1 MTHHVFLY
9 INDRTLDVGPD
20 LKPAPI
26 KPQVK
31 HAGVA
36 YFNPEGKV
44 LLGDRSDNKGWSFP
58 SGTIE
63 QGESPDEA
71 ARREFY
77 EETGHQLPGTGGLL
91 SMTEG
96 PYSLLGFRGDSFEPR
111 LDHEHRSFGWFDP
124 DELPY
129 PLHLGVRGQL
139 RRMMSATRDAE
150 LADDYN
156 DFFERLVKSMPTRDD
171 GEKFDETQGHW
182 ITIHGAHVFINKHG
196 EILKGPE
203 GMVGKHTSELGPK
216 PQQAQA
222 KVAKHAIH
230 ELMASGHPFH
240 LDELASITGHA
251 NKTSIK
257 AWLGMFKK
265 GEGGKGLHIEKVG
278 NDLYQVVKGDK
289 PAPAINPDL
298 LKELGLTAPAPKT
311 AQETPKAPEP
321 STPPAEPPIVAPSP
335 VPAPS
340 PAAPADGS
348 APKYSKEAAD
358 KDYNK
363 TLSDLHS
370 EIGNEAAAISQ
381 AVPLDDDEWA
391 DLALKW
397 KQGKLDAMAQWKQ
410 DTSGQVH
417 KAKKLTKADVF
428 PEDVKLIKALK
439 EAAEGGDSEALMEE
453 AYQQWKKDTLEAKT
467 KPKTPAVELAPG
479 IDPESP
485 LGKTIASEAK
495 AKTEAE
501 ATAAKQVDL
510 PKQGH
515 TLESPG
521 SNYVPEH
528 HVGISKDDFS
538 SKPGQS
544 EPQFVKQLSVAHK
557 ALHASASKNAV
568 ENKKS
573 VEAGLVKRLAKS
585 EAFQNIKAQVK
596 SKTGFGLEARLIS
609 AWAASSG
616 DHRPESIAS
625 QIACAEVFGMKDDDL
640 EWKAM
645 ESYKGGKTNDQ
656 VYKAAAETLG
666 IKATTTQELET
677 FKTGIRDFIL
687 AQYHETQD
695 HLKSLGI
702 SELYLVRGMT
712 TGSSSTGPSL
722 GKLKLQP
729 ASSFTTAHGTA
740 HGFAGGHSLYAVKVP
755 ASQVL
760 SSFVTGYGC
769 TSESEVVVLSHPGMH
784 AFKVGTSHASSITAM
799 AQSIAKSSGAAPA
812 STAFSTSASSV
823 VHASF
828 KNPPEPSQLV
838 PDIGAFDSKWK
849 TKAQEALK
857 SEGLAG
863 LKKATEEM
871 EEYKASFGM
880 KMPNATKYYKALA
893 DWAEKQAPA
902 GSGLPAPSGASANKN
917 KQMYIENAPM
927 NKQYKAKLSAA
938 FQAGDL
944 AAVKALYAQTKNNKN
959 LPKTKAVIYDV
970 LQYMEGQQKAAAQAP
985 ATQTATQVAKQAEQV
1000 KKNAHYYKKI
1010 KAAVLSHPEHTQEY
1024 YNDLKFK
1031 GFSNEQIL
1039 AIYKKAQQDDN
1050 KY

>member
-31 HAGVA
+31 YAGVA

-111 LDHEHRSFGWFDP
+111 LDREHRSFGWFDP

-321 STPPAEPPIVAPSP
+321 PTPPAEPPIVAPSP

-467 KPKTPAVELAPG
+467 KPKAPATPVKSKLDQELEGIAANVAKQEVEA
-479 IDPESP
+479 
-485 LGKTIASEAK
+485 AK
-495 AKTEAE
+495 
-501 ATAAKQVDL
+501 AAKQVDL
-510 PKQGH
+510 PSKGH

-521 SNYVPEH
+521 SSYVPEH
-528 HVGISKDDFS
+528 HVGISKDDFAT
-538 SKPGQS
+538 KPGQS

-573 VEAGLVKRLAKS
+573 VEAGLTKQLAKS
-585 EAFQNIKAQVK
+585 EAFQKIKALYNK
-596 SKTGFGLEARLIS
+596 SGSQTYSLEARLIS

-616 DHRPESIAS
+616 DHHPESIAS

-645 ESYKGGKTNDQ
+645 ESYKAGKTNDQ
-656 VYKAAAETLG
+656 VYKAAATALG
-666 IKATTTQELET
+666 IKTETQHDLET
-677 FKTGIRDFIL
+677 FKTGVRDFML

-695 HLKSLGI
+695 HLKKLGI
-702 SELYLVRGMT
+702 TELYLVRGMK
-712 TGSSSTGPSL
+712 TGSASTGPSL

-729 ASSFTTAHGTA
+729 ASSFTTAHSTA

-799 AQSIAKSSGAAPA
+799 AQSIAKSAGA
-812 STAFSTSASSV
+812 STA
-823 VHASF
+823 
-828 KNPPEPSQLV
+828 P
-838 PDIGAFDSKWK
+838 
-849 TKAQEALK
+849 
-857 SEGLAG
+857 
-863 LKKATEEM
+863 
-871 EEYKASFGM
+871 
-880 KMPNATKYYKALA
+880 
-893 DWAEKQAPA
+893 QAPTS
-902 GSGLPAPSGASANKN
+902 SGLPAPSGASANKN
-917 KQMYIENAPM
+917 KQMYIGNAPM